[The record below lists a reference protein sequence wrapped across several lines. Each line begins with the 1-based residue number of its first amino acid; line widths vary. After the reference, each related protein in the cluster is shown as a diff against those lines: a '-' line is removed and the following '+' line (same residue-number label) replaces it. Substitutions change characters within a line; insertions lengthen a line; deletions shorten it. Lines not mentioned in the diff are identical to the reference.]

1 MPTSYKDFTATSALN
16 EDQYVNKL
24 YDKRQ
29 ESQQGLL
36 KQNQQAQAG
45 ILDQNAQNTQA
56 KTNEYQDRTQVE
68 AQKAAQKPTYPAQR
82 LSYGAN
88 AQASLSRGNQL
99 QRDTTAL
106 NAQQSQAEAEIERQR
121 QDLAAK
127 YSAAI
132 QQATAENDMQRAQQL
147 YDAAKAEEKKLQ
159 DLRKEAATF
168 MQGKGDKSILESIVA
183 GNPVQRDTTS
193 ETLPEVLRNEEA
205 INKIYDASYQAK
217 QAQKQAE
224 YQKALSELN
233 AQQAAQ
239 QRQTDSAL
247 NAAYVDALQKS
258 RNYAE
263 TQGAYGMGSGTLA
276 GAQLSREL
284 GLQKDLTD
292 LRTLQLS
299 KGAALDQK
307 AYDAGA
313 SYREA
318 LQKENAE
325 NELKRAQALFGAASD
340 EQDQL
345 LDTQKWL
352 GELYAKKGDYSIL
365 GKLYG
370 LTPEQIA
377 KLNQKSGGNGVK
389 GKPLTGIP
397 ALDYGVAGGGSSGGS
412 SSTGGSSWGGTFV
425 PSKFPSQP
433 GGPFDPF
440 K

>member
-16 EDQYVNKL
+16 EDQYINKL

-29 ESQQGLL
+29 QSQQGLMEESQ
-36 KQNQQAQAG
+36 KAQSG

-68 AQKAAQKPTYPAQR
+68 AQKAAQAPSYPSQK
-82 LSYGAN
+82 LSYGAGM
-88 AQASLSRGNQL
+88 QASLSRGNQL

-106 NAQQSQAEAEIERQR
+106 NAQQAQANAEIERQR

-168 MQGKGDKSILESIVA
+168 MQGRGDNSILDSIVA
-183 GNPVQRDTTS
+183 GEPVKRDTAS
-193 ETLPEVLRNEEA
+193 ETLPEVLRNEESV
-205 INKIYDASYQAK
+205 NKIYDANYQAQ
-217 QAQKQAE
+217 QAQQQAE
-224 YQKALSELN
+224 YQKALSDLQ
-233 AQQAAQ
+233 AQQDTQ
-239 QRQTDSAL
+239 QRQTDAAL
-247 NAAYVDALQKS
+247 NSAYVDALQKA

-276 GAQLSREL
+276 SAQLSREL
-284 GLQKDLTD
+284 GLQKDMTD

-307 AYDAGA
+307 AFDAGT
-313 SYREA
+313 SYRDA

-325 NELKRAQALFGAASD
+325 NELKRAQALYGAAAD
-340 EQDQL
+340 EQDQML
-345 LDTQKWL
+345 ETQKWL
-352 GELYAKKGDYSIL
+352 AKLYAQRGDYSIL

-370 LTPEQIA
+370 LTPEQMRRITGGGG
-377 KLNQKSGGNGVK
+377 GGNGVN
-389 GKPLTGIP
+389 GREPTGIP
-397 ALDYGVAGGGSSGGS
+397 ALDFGVAGGGASGGSSGGS
-412 SSTGGSSWGGTFV
+412 SGAAKKDNTIHG
-425 PSKFPSQP
+425 FPNR
-433 GGPFDPF
+433 
-440 K
+440 

>member
-1 MPTSYKDFTATSALN
+1 MPTSYKDVTATSALN
-16 EDQYVNKL
+16 EDQYINKL

-29 ESQQGLL
+29 ESQTGLL
-36 KQNQQAQAG
+36 KENQQAQSG

-68 AQKAAQKPTYPAQR
+68 AQKASQNPTYPSQR

-88 AQASLSRGNQL
+88 AQAALSRGNQL
-99 QRDTTAL
+99 QKDTTAL
-106 NAQQSQAEAEIERQR
+106 NAQQAQAEAEIERQR

-159 DLRKEAATF
+159 ALRQEAATF
-168 MQGKGDKSILESIVA
+168 MQGKGDKSILESIVN
-183 GNPVQRDTTS
+183 GDPVQRDTTS

-205 INKIYDASYQAK
+205 INKIYDANYQAQ
-217 QAQKQAE
+217 QAQQQAE
-224 YQKALSELN
+224 YQKALSDLQ
-233 AQQAAQ
+233 AQQDSQ
-239 QRQTDSAL
+239 QRQTDAAL
-247 NAAYVDALQKS
+247 NSAYVDSLQKA

-284 GLQKDLTD
+284 GLQKDMTD

-299 KGAALDQK
+299 KGAALDRK

-318 LQKENAE
+318 LQKENAD

-340 EQDQL
+340 EQDQML
-345 LDTQKWL
+345 ETQKWL
-352 GELYAKKGDYSIL
+352 ANLYAKKGDYTIL
-365 GKLYG
+365 GRLYG

-377 KLNQKSGGNGVK
+377 KLNQKSGNGVR

-397 ALDYGVAGGGSSGGS
+397 GLDYGSGGSSGGS
-412 SSTGGSSWGGTFV
+412 SSGGSSSGGHKDLQKPDTSKWGSSGR
-425 PSKFPSQP
+425 
-433 GGPFDPF
+433 
-440 K
+440 

>member
-1 MPTSYKDFTATSALN
+1 
-16 EDQYVNKL
+16 
-24 YDKRQ
+24 
-29 ESQQGLL
+29 
-36 KQNQQAQAG
+36 
-45 ILDQNAQNTQA
+45 
-56 KTNEYQDRTQVE
+56 
-68 AQKAAQKPTYPAQR
+68 
-82 LSYGAN
+82 
-88 AQASLSRGNQL
+88 
-99 QRDTTAL
+99 
-106 NAQQSQAEAEIERQR
+106 
-121 QDLAAK
+121 
-127 YSAAI
+127 
-132 QQATAENDMQRAQQL
+132 
-147 YDAAKAEEKKLQ
+147 
-159 DLRKEAATF
+159 
-168 MQGKGDKSILESIVA
+168 MQGKGDKTILDSIVA

-193 ETLPEVLRNEEA
+193 ETLPEVLRNEEP

-217 QAQKQAE
+217 QAQQQAE
-224 YQKALSELN
+224 YQKALSELD

-239 QRQTDSAL
+239 QRQTDAAL

-276 GAQLSREL
+276 DAQLSREL
-284 GLQKDLTD
+284 GMQKDLTD

-307 AYDAGA
+307 GYDAGA
-313 SYREA
+313 AYREA

-340 EQDQL
+340 EQDQML
-345 LDTQKWL
+345 ETQKWL

-377 KLNQKSGGNGVK
+377 KLNQKSGNGVR

-397 ALDYGVAGGGSSGGS
+397 ALDYGVAGGGAGGSSGGGS
-412 SSTGGSSWGGTFV
+412 SGGSSWGGTFV

-433 GGPFDPF
+433 GGPYDPF